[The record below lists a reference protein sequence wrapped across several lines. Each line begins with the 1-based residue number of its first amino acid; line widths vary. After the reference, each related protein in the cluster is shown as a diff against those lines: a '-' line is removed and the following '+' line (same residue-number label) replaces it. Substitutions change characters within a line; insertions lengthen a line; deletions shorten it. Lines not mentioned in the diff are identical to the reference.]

1 MNNNYLDQ
9 KQDTSKTGY
18 SPNIQ
23 ATTGTYCVTLN
34 SYQSSGKTYP
44 DMSFAKRAEGI
55 NFEFAARGLEEVYA
69 SLSDEKWQKCLL

>member
-23 ATTGTYCVTLN
+23 VTTGTYCVTMN
-34 SYQSSGKTYP
+34 SSQSSGKTY
-44 DMSFAKRAEGI
+44 SESLKTR
-55 NFEFAARGLEEVYA
+55 NEF
-69 SLSDEKWQKCLL
+69 

>member
-23 ATTGTYCVTLN
+23 VTTGTYCVTMN
-34 SYQSSGKTYP
+34 SSQSSGNTYP
-44 DMSFAKRAEGI
+44 DMALTRKDYHF
-55 NFEFAARGLEEVYA
+55 
-69 SLSDEKWQKCLL
+69 